1 MPPGSS
7 VLASARA
14 MRLNI
19 PNSMPARSRRSSG
32 DQRASHDEDA
42 GASSGPDIEALPY
55 GKLENGLLG
64 LAHRRKFDVMYMI
77 SRRFSEQTLFCLHAA
92 SNRIERCWEE
102 VTQDVTRNSPD
113 LDDKARKLQREI
125 CDYQQLMIQTET
137 VQKFENPDKRFLA
150 EFVEN
155 AKPQLSRADAA
166 FLGGPLEDWVMLHG
180 LDRLDRWVRT
190 AAEYPLGAALLRP
203 WRTDVTSDE
212 GYRYQT
218 YPVRPFKVLLSALVN
233 CTLAAFLG
241 VPVALQAMNVTTTG
255 AYVGTYVAFLFV
267 FGVVIQA
274 MVAGH
279 MIQVV
284 LSLAY
289 AAVLVANMKE
299 D

>member
-1 MPPGSS
+1 
-7 VLASARA
+7 
-14 MRLNI
+14 
-19 PNSMPARSRRSSG
+19 
-32 DQRASHDEDA
+32 
-42 GASSGPDIEALPY
+42 
-55 GKLENGLLG
+55 
-64 LAHRRKFDVMYMI
+64 MYMI
-77 SRRFSEQTLFCLHAA
+77 SRRYSEQTSFCLHAA

-102 VTQDVTRNSPD
+102 VTQAVTRSSPD
-113 LDDKARKLQREI
+113 QDDKARKLQREI

-150 EFVEN
+150 EYVEN
-155 AKPQLSRADAA
+155 AKPQMPAADAA

-190 AAEYPLGAALLRP
+190 APEYPLGAAFLRP

-218 YPVRPFKVLLSALVN
+218 YPVRPFKVILSALVN
-233 CTLAAFLG
+233 CALAAFLG

-274 MVAGH
+274 VVAGH